1 MTKREKRRAYYKTL
15 KRGYYHLCTDGWTDG
30 RICYDDAD
38 YVFVVNTL
46 SLLNL
51 LFPVTVH
58 FYEVMRNHVHV
69 LISGRGTDCVAVFDY
84 LKKRIN
90 MNLKEKGHR
99 TLPPDYDFRLIPVE
113 NEEQMRR
120 NLVYIARNASEVQPI
135 VPGGCLWGSSM
146 MFYSSLPRLFEVVR
160 AGDLSDRALI
170 RLFRTRLPIPPARPI
185 HPGLGM
191 ALPQGFV
198 DPNVFY
204 KVFPTA
210 KEYETKLVKDY
221 EAFVDLADQAGETI
235 RFTQVEADDIL
246 RLELER
252 AGLTLNT
259 LDAEPRLRYALL
271 LHRKYRLDVS
281 MVARML
287 RLSPHVV
294 EQALRSKRFP

>member
-1 MTKREKRRAYYKTL
+1 MTKREKRRAHYKTL
-15 KRGYYHLCTDGWTDG
+15 KRGYYHLCTDGWTGG

-58 FYEVMRNHVHV
+58 FYEVMRNHIHL
-69 LISGRGTDCVAVFDY
+69 LISGRGAACVAVFDY

-90 MNLKEKGHR
+90 LNLKEKGHQA
-99 TLPPDYDFRLIPVE
+99 LPPDYDFKLIPIE

-120 NLVYIARNASEVQPI
+120 NIAYMARNASEVQPI
-135 VPGGCLWGSSM
+135 VPGGYLWGASM
-146 MFYSSLPRLFEVVR
+146 MFFSSLPRLFETVR

-170 RLFRTRLPIPPARPI
+170 RMFRTRQPIPPDRPI

-198 DPNVFY
+198 DPAVFY

-221 EAFVDLADQAGETI
+221 EAFVDLADQTGETI

-252 AGLTLNT
+252 AGLSLDVLN
-259 LDAEPRLRYALL
+259 AESRVRYAIL
-271 LHRKYRLDVS
+271 LHRKYRLDVP

-287 RLSPHVV
+287 RLSTHVI